1 MANDLNTTI
10 TDAVTLNGSVR
21 GSTVT
26 TTQSGIIDVFERI
39 VTCTQGQ
46 ETTIARFAASPY
58 TDPVAIDVDRT
69 KYIRVTNLSATEN
82 IEVAFVGS
90 ATLYQVKLRPGYSH
104 VLSEGAQ
111 IFLAEADVSPSF
123 GTMESLS
130 SIIVKP
136 VDTTDVQTEIFVA
149 LV

>member
-1 MANDLNTTI
+1 MADLTTTI
-10 TDAVTLNGSVR
+10 TETVTLNGSVR
-21 GSTVT
+21 GSTNT
-26 TTQSGIIDVFERI
+26 TTQTSVVDVFERI

-46 ETTIARFAASPY
+46 ETTVASFAANPY
-58 TDPVAIDVDRT
+58 TSAGAIDVDRT
-69 KYIRVTNLSATEN
+69 KYIRITNLSTTEN

-104 VLSEGAQ
+104 VLSEGDE
-111 IFLAEADVSPSF
+111 ILLAEADTTPSF
-123 GTMESLS
+123 GTMEALA

-136 VDTTDVQTEIFVA
+136 VGSTDVQCEIFVG

>member
-1 MANDLNTTI
+1 MADLNTVI

-21 GSTVT
+21 GSTIT
-26 TTQSGIIDVFERI
+26 TNQSSITDVFERI
-39 VTCTQGQ
+39 VTCAHSQ
-46 ETTIARFAASPY
+46 ETTIARFAASPH

-69 KYIRVTNLSATEN
+69 KYIRVTNLSATDN
-82 IEVAFVGS
+82 MEVAFVGS

-104 VLSEGAQ
+104 VLSEGAE

-136 VDTTDVQTEIFVA
+136 VGSTDCQVEIFVA

>member
-1 MANDLNTTI
+1 MADLNTVI

-21 GSTVT
+21 GSTIT
-26 TTQSGIIDVFERI
+26 TNQSNITDVFERI
-39 VTCTQGQ
+39 VTCTHSQ

-69 KYIRVTNLSATEN
+69 KYIRVTNLSATDN

-104 VLSEGAQ
+104 VLSEGAE

-136 VDTTDVQTEIFVA
+136 VGSTDCQVEIFVA